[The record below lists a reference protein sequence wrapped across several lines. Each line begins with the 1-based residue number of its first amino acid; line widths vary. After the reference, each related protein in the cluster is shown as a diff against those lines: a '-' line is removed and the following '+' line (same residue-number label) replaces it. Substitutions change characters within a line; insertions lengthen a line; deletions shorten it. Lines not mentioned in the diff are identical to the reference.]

1 MHVVPAGLTKLVILN
16 LDSNQNLFLN
26 KKGRRALIC
35 RARLPIDRH
44 QKRILRSRSGRDS
57 LGINAPAEINLA
69 QGNHVIMLLMIVVIG
84 PSLINSSV
92 LPSNRVVHN
101 QHGNRIRLDNQ
112 LEINNGGD
120 NIRVGNSRPVQ
131 VEDDRVLLVRLTIVV
146 LRPQEV
152 EPLARRV
159 PLQVEEVDHSPQG
172 LGLPRIRIKLVS
184 LQHRQRPIAHAPMPK
199 RNREPKS
206 PIAQIAG
213 LLRARGDHPNG
224 TLVDR
229 SRKSTSAEKKRPY
242 RNCPPIF
249 PYLNLLR
256 CVI

>member
-120 NIRVGNSRPVQ
+120 NILVGQSRLVQ
-131 VEDDRVLLVRLTIVV
+131 VGEGRDLLVPIAIRVPRL
-146 LRPQEV
+146 QEDKN
-152 EPLARRV
+152 LARRV
-159 PLQVEEVDHSPQG
+159 PKRVKEPDPRQQENVL
-172 LGLPRIRIKLVS
+172 LRIRTKLGY
-184 LQHRQRPIAHAPMPK
+184 LQQSPPIVLALIPK